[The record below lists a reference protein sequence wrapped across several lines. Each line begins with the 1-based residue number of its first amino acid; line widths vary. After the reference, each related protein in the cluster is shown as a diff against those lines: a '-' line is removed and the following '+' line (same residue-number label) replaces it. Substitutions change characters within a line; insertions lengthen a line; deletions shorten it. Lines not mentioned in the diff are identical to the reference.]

1 MKTGVEYRFEAKQR
15 VEKFKKNM
23 AEKGYKN
30 MTFFVGEELREE
42 LDILK
47 KEKGLNRQQAL
58 EYIFEKYKSIVT
70 GNETSNPSPKD
81 IKKYREWLFLKI
93 KDLKENNSLT
103 FAQIAE
109 ELNKEDLQTTQGNK
123 WGKNTVKSFFGRYK

>member
-93 KDLKENNSLT
+93 KDRSFNHLLSNIKYIYVMNKYIISIFFSMNLNSMI
-103 FAQIAE
+103 FSIF
-109 ELNKEDLQTTQGNK
+109 N
-123 WGKNTVKSFFGRYK
+123 S